1 MSNWN
6 AGIADKVQRRGSIR
20 LKDYDYSQSGAYFI
34 TICTQDRAC
43 LFGEIADANTRCNAA
58 GQMATSEWLALPER
72 FPTVRLD
79 EFVIMPNHIHGI
91 LWVNRGTVG
100 AGLVPAHDPAS
111 ARDRATIWNRA
122 TTRVAPTANV
132 QQNSAPVGAGLVP
145 AHAPT
150 IGDIVGAFKSLTTV
164 AYIRGIK
171 TSGWPTFRGQL
182 WQRNYYEHII
192 RDDEDLNQIRQYIID
207 NPAQWAMDRE
217 NPMNAE
223 TANNAGV
230 GAGLVPAR
238 DLVPA
243 YGNRATT
250 RVAPTID
257 AQQNAATVGAN
268 NAGVGAGL
276 VPAHDLVPAY
286 GNWATTR
293 VAPTIG
299 AQQNAATVGANN
311 ANVGAG
317 LVPALMKGQ
326 NHDA

>member
-20 LKDYDYSQSGAYFI
+20 LKDYDYSQSGAYSI
-34 TICTQDRAC
+34 IICTQDRAC
-43 LFGEIADANTRCNAA
+43 LFGEIADANTQCNAA

-72 FPTVRLD
+72 FPTARLD

-91 LWVNRGTVG
+91 LWINRATVG
-100 AGLVPAHDPAS
+100 AGLVPAHP
-111 ARDRATIWNRA
+111 
-122 TTRVAPTANV
+122 
-132 QQNSAPVGAGLVP
+132 
-145 AHAPT
+145 PT

-192 RDDEDLNQIRQYIID
+192 RDDEDLNQIRQYIIN

-230 GAGLVPAR
+230 GAGLVPALIKEKNY
-238 DLVPA
+238 D
-243 YGNRATT
+243 
-250 RVAPTID
+250 
-257 AQQNAATVGAN
+257 
-268 NAGVGAGL
+268 
-276 VPAHDLVPAY
+276 
-286 GNWATTR
+286 
-293 VAPTIG
+293 
-299 AQQNAATVGANN
+299 
-311 ANVGAG
+311 
-317 LVPALMKGQ
+317 K
-326 NHDA
+326 